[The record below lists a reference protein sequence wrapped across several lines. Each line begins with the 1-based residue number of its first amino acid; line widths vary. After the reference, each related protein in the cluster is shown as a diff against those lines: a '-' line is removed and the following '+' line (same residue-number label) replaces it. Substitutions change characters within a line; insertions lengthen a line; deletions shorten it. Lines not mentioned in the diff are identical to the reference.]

1 MKNLK
6 DWLYEKMT
14 ELLLNAIFNKVYLS
28 YKLFIIKKKINGW
41 VIIYRESNVP
51 RKLKRE
57 VQEGFALSW
66 EVTVLIPAS

>member
-57 VQEGFALSW
+57 VQEGFALS
-66 EVTVLIPAS
+66 